1 MSVFKSKRIDLKL
14 LKVNLQGFSRFCL
27 QRGMTDLE
35 QQLTFKS
42 HLFFHSLHLFSFLSP
57 AHHHLY
63 NIFGN
68 MPLGNRNLASPT
80 LPSYSLLAHQ
90 RDFLALFPP
99 MASVYTCTAVMCT
112 RHNRKIC
119 FENSV
124 KKNRQIKRSFNVN

>member
-80 LPSYSLLAHQ
+80 LPCLLLSVGSPK
-90 RDFLALFPP
+90 RFPRFVP
-99 MASVYTCTAVMCT
+99 PNGFSVYMYSCYVYATQQ
-112 RHNRKIC
+112 
-119 FENSV
+119 
-124 KKNRQIKRSFNVN
+124 KNML

>member
-90 RDFLALFPP
+90 RDFLALFPQWLQCIHVQLLCVRDTTEKY
-99 MASVYTCTAVMCT
+99 AL
-112 RHNRKIC
+112 KIL
-119 FENSV
+119 S
-124 KKNRQIKRSFNVN
+124 KKKSPN